1 MLTLSV
7 VLFVSLFIAPLASTS
22 AQAQQSQHFG
32 AFEVH
37 YSVVNTTFLEP
48 AVSAQ
53 YGIVR
58 GKLRAILNLAVREHL
73 ADGSTVAR
81 TATLEGRTWDLFQN
95 QFFEFQEIREG
106 EAIYYIGEFK
116 FSDEELRF
124 FNVTLQPEGANRSY
138 QLKFQHKV
146 YVD

>member
-1 MLTLSV
+1 MPLRVAILLLLS
-7 VLFVSLFIAPLASTS
+7 LLPALAVN
-22 AQAQQSQHFG
+22 AQQSKRFG

-37 YSVVNTTFLEP
+37 YSVVNTTFLAP
-48 AVSAQ
+48 DVSAR
-53 YGIVR
+53 YNIVR
-58 GKLRAILNLAVREHL
+58 GEQRAILNLAIREHL
-73 ADGSTVAR
+73 ADGTTAAR
-81 TATLEGRTWDLFQN
+81 SAKLQGRTWDLFQN

-116 FSDEELRF
+116 FSDKELRF
-124 FNVTLQPEGANRSY
+124 FNVVLLPENATRSY